1 MQLSEN
7 LFGFESSQLKERL
20 VEAMLKYWVW
30 LATRKHIGARSAYL
44 LLRHFGSP
52 QAIYLAD
59 EAAYQR
65 ISFLRNKP
73 SLLDKSLSGA
83 EGILRSCYE
92 KGIFLLTMQDAAYP
106 ERLRAM
112 DDPPLV
118 LYGKGILP
126 NLSGPVIGVVGT
138 RRSSLY
144 GMDQARRMGYGLSHC
159 GAVVVS
165 GGAKGIDTEALKGA
179 LMGGSPV
186 MAVLGCGVDVV
197 YPAENRKLFQE
208 ITENG
213 CLLSEYP
220 PGTKP
225 HKEHFPPRNRI
236 ISGLSAGVLV
246 VECPNPSGALITAR
260 KALNQGRDVFALPA
274 NVGQKTAVGNLDLL
288 REGAIMV
295 CEPWQILEEYV
306 GLYPQ
311 LQNRDC
317 GGWEKEMP
325 AEVSKVPDEKGIDK
339 PKTSH
344 YIDAKKMGVS
354 LSPEEQRLVTLL
366 EQGPVHI
373 DVLSEQMGQTAGGV
387 LALLTMLEV
396 RGLIQRLPGRVFSLA
411 EAKN

>member
-1 MQLSEN
+1 
-7 LFGFESSQLKERL
+7 
-20 VEAMLKYWVW
+20 MLKYWVW

-59 EAAYQR
+59 ETAYGTVPY
-65 ISFLRNKP
+65 LRNKT
-73 SLLDKSLSGA
+73 SLLDKNLA
-83 EGILRSCYE
+83 EAEDILHTCYE

-106 ERLRAM
+106 ERLRAL

-118 LYGKGILP
+118 LYGKGTLP
-126 NLSGPVIGVVGT
+126 NLAGPIIGVVGT
-138 RRSSLY
+138 RHCSLY
-144 GMDQARRMGYGLSHC
+144 GMDQARHMGYGLSHC
-159 GAVVVS
+159 GAAVVS
-165 GGAKGIDTEALKGA
+165 GGAEGIDTEALKGA
-179 LMGGSPV
+179 LLGGSPV

-197 YPAENRKLFQE
+197 YPAGNRKLFQD
-208 ITENG
+208 IAENG

-225 HKEHFPPRNRI
+225 HKEHFPVRNRI

-246 VECPNPSGALITAR
+246 VEAPKRSGALITAR

-274 NVGQKTAVGNLDLL
+274 NVGQKSAVGNLELL
-288 REGAIMV
+288 REGATMV

-317 GGWEKEMP
+317 GGLKREEPEKP
-325 AEVSKVPDEKGIDK
+325 SKVPDEKGIDK

-344 YIDAKKMGVS
+344 YIDAKKKGVS
-354 LSPEEQRLVTLL
+354 LSPEEDRLMTLL

-373 DVLSEQMGQTAGGV
+373 DVLSEQMKQSAGGV
-387 LALLTMLEV
+387 LALLTMLEL
-396 RGLIQRLPGRVFSLA
+396 RGLIQRLPGGLFSPA
-411 EAKN
+411 EEN